1 MGGGFIMVQERNRI
15 IKLLLALT
23 VTTSLL
29 FSLAFADSV
38 KQTINIVLAE
48 LNRVFR
54 SIDNAAALKLAAK
67 RDEIPKQIASYTESI
82 QPTLLHEVNEIQA
95 NIDEHKELTGLTSGV
110 PLWPTKEQMMSHV
123 NPLVDATYDL
133 SYQALLADGLMPYL
147 AETEHI
153 EKELA
158 EFLKNQQP
166 TPGPG
171 DPTPTPIA
179 TPTRTPCVFCLRYDG
194 GSAGIIAMGDGGS
207 STASPPTAS
216 LIKGINMLKADA
228 AKIRA
233 GAASI
238 GRYRVGGAS
247 SAAGIAKSLSS
258 VSSQLQALRGQHT
271 IVDGA
276 VEGLITGLDRLL
288 ERSQDMAQR
297 YDYFNQGYADA
308 LVDKANQLLE
318 TNATERLDKEADFLD
333 FVRGELEVALKSIVL
348 KEGAEP
354 GMLAYQI
361 VKELPKKVAERI
373 AAAQSA
379 VGGLVD
385 KATTERQ
392 AAEKFWFEY
401 FRHFCRHCFHEV
413 IASSAINPIY
423 DMADEFKRLSKP
435 EYLLTQLNIDAQKD
449 IMGVVALD
457 KAFILPDTEAKVRA
471 LAESASRSVAQL
483 FPPGSPAPAVPQMR
497 FSGACGQYV
506 PDPNSAAFNFINPDD
521 FNKSLEKANNGA
533 KRLSRELNR
542 RKQNGFANCAPSH
555 KPCIK
560 KAQKAAQK
568 LKLVKKV
575 KGKISKRVKRII
587 KELPVHLNKAYF
599 NSYGKYPYR
608 PFR

>member
-15 IKLLLALT
+15 FKLLLALT

-38 KQTINIVLAE
+38 KQTISIVLAE

-67 RDEIPKQIASYTESI
+67 RDEIPNQIASYTVSI
-82 QPTLLHEVNEIQA
+82 QPTLLNEVNEIQA
-95 NIDEHKELTGLTSGV
+95 NIDEHKALTGLTSGV
-110 PLWPTKEQMMSHV
+110 PLWPTKEQMMSNV

-133 SYQALLADGLMPYL
+133 SYQALRADGLMPYL
-147 AETEHI
+147 AEAEHVAN
-153 EKELA
+153 ELG
-158 EFLKNQQP
+158 EFVKGQQP
-166 TPGPG
+166 GEG
-171 DPTPTPIA
+171 TPTPVA
-179 TPTRTPCVFCLRYDG
+179 TPTRTPCVVCLKYDG
-194 GSAGIIAMGDGGS
+194 GASGIMAMGDSGGS
-207 STASPPTAS
+207 AASPPTAS
-216 LIKGINMLKADA
+216 LIKAINILKTDA

-238 GRYRVGGAS
+238 DRYRVSGAS
-247 SAAGIAKSLSS
+247 SAAAIAQNISS
-258 VSSQLQALRGQHT
+258 VSSKLQALRGQHT

-297 YDYFNQGYADA
+297 YDYFNQGYADD
-308 LVDKANQLLE
+308 LIDKANQLLE
-318 TNATERLDKEADFLD
+318 TDATARLEDEASFLD
-333 FVRGELEVALKSIVL
+333 FLRGEFEVALKSIVL

-354 GMLAYQI
+354 GMLAFQI
-361 VKELPKKVAERI
+361 VSELPKKVAERI
-373 AAAQSA
+373 AQAQSA
-379 VGGLVD
+379 VGGLVE
-385 KATTERQ
+385 KATSARQ

-435 EYLLTQLNIDAQKD
+435 EYLLTQLNIDVEKD
-449 IMGVVALD
+449 MRGVLALD
-457 KAFILPDTEAKVRA
+457 KEIILPDTEAKVRA
-471 LAESASRSVAQL
+471 LAESASRSVAEL

-497 FSGACGQYV
+497 FSGVCGQYV
-506 PDPNSAAFNFINPDD
+506 PDPNSSAFNFVNPDD

-533 KRLSRELNR
+533 KKLARELNR
-542 RKQNGFANCAPSH
+542 RKQNGFANCAPSD

-560 KAQKAAQK
+560 KAQKAAKK